1 MCFFN
6 IYIYMYKYINY
17 NNITLAEQGCIVR
30 SRDFVFE
37 IYSQFSLCCASGR
50 PLALPLFLAANISD
64 VVQIMLLFLP
74 VSQSEAG
81 REACSDRTCKSIS
94 NKD

>member
-1 MCFFN
+1 MSSEGE
-6 IYIYMYKYINY
+6 I
-17 NNITLAEQGCIVR
+17 
-30 SRDFVFE
+30 FVSE

-50 PLALPLFLAANISD
+50 PLPLPLFSAVDVTD

-81 REACSDRTCKSIS
+81 REGCSDRTCKSIS